1 MRACVCVKGN
11 EWKKRF
17 SFLFVLGSQKHL
29 LVPFLGF
36 ALKIANN
43 LHFYLEIDIMRK
55 AVRLMKLRIPARE
68 KKKDVQK
75 VLTQFTQLRFNE
87 RRGKKCQL
95 VKKMKRERET
105 RTKQSGI
112 SRPQLL
118 IWLRLY
124 RSFAWN
130 LHAFHKFWFVS
141 EETNMKQPLCFCMCV
156 CLCHP
161 YWIHITSVFIKTTAV
176 SFRKLCFEYKHHNL
190 NENKCSESGA
200 PP

>member
-1 MRACVCVKGN
+1 
-11 EWKKRF
+11 
-17 SFLFVLGSQKHL
+17 
-29 LVPFLGF
+29 
-36 ALKIANN
+36 
-43 LHFYLEIDIMRK
+43 
-55 AVRLMKLRIPARE
+55 MKLRIPARE

-124 RSFAWN
+124 RSFA
-130 LHAFHKFWFVS
+130 
-141 EETNMKQPLCFCMCV
+141 
-156 CLCHP
+156 
-161 YWIHITSVFIKTTAV
+161 
-176 SFRKLCFEYKHHNL
+176 
-190 NENKCSESGA
+190 
-200 PP
+200 